1 MNLKRYKEIII
12 STFIILIIS
21 TALGIKYFNKYKKIE
36 KSANN
41 DIKKEQIVEE
51 KQETDE
57 DWKEQ
62 FDKRVFGRNEN
73 IFLKDF
79 ENYQP
84 SSSAI
89 KISQNEAEKIA
100 DIGFAEAETIGEA
113 GEKENQTIRIEDVV
127 ANNFF
132 TMDHMLRSKIYSN
145 IKRKCYVF
153 IRENDMG
160 CGAMVYVDVT
170 TGLIIGGQCF
180 GD

>member
-1 MNLKRYKEIII
+1 M
-12 STFIILIIS
+12 
-21 TALGIKYFNKYKKIE
+21 
-36 KSANN
+36 
-41 DIKKEQIVEE
+41 
-51 KQETDE
+51 
-57 DWKEQ
+57 
-62 FDKRVFGRNEN
+62 
-73 IFLKDF
+73 
-79 ENYQP
+79 
-84 SSSAI
+84 
-89 KISQNEAEKIA
+89 
-100 DIGFAEAETIGEA
+100 

-132 TMDHMLRSKIYSN
+132 TADHNLISKIYSN